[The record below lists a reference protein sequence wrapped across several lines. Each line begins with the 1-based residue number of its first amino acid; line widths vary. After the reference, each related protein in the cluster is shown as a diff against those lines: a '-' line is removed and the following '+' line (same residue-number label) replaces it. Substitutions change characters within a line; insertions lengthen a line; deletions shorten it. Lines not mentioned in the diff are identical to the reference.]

1 MHRFLSANAPVCH
14 SIESTRLI
22 EATAMAD
29 LPPRTLM
36 RRAGTALAQFARAIA
51 PHARTI
57 WIACGP
63 GNNGGDGMEA
73 AVQLKQQHN
82 NVVVT
87 WFGDMR
93 QLPTEAKQAL
103 ESAMEAGVTFA
114 ITPPEQL
121 LPGDLCIDAMLGIGA
136 NRAPKGKMNEWVQHM
151 RGSPADLIS
160 VDVPSGL
167 DADSG
172 TLLPNLGF
180 GETTVMAGVVLP
192 GALGDVT
199 RTPKHPQQRRFTLTF
214 LSGKPG
220 LMTGEGIDLAGEIW
234 LDDLGAETWV
244 SAVPPDW
251 TVNRSHSKSR
261 HDHTAHKGNRGD
273 VVVVGGA
280 GDSEKSQSMAGAC
293 TLAGAGALY
302 GGAGRVYL
310 HQLDRKAPRTNPVLP
325 ELMYRQVADLDL
337 QTITAVCGCGGGN
350 AVAAHI
356 SELLTDC
363 KQVVLDADALNA
375 IAADPALA
383 TLLQY
388 RAQISWQTVLTP
400 HPLEAARLLGK
411 ADATEV
417 QADRLKAARDLVK
430 RFNCV
435 VVLKGSGS
443 LIAGPGMSC
452 RINATGN
459 GRLATAGTGDVL
471 AGYIGALLAQGMPAF
486 EAACAAVRR
495 HGEVADAWSGPGAL
509 TAQGLAAR
517 L

>member
-1 MHRFLSANAPVCH
+1 
-14 SIESTRLI
+14 
-22 EATAMAD
+22 MAD

-36 RRAGTALAQFARAIA
+36 QRAGTSLAQFARAIA

-114 ITPPEQL
+114 ITPPDHL
-121 LPGDLCIDAMLGIGA
+121 HPGDLCIDAMLGIGA
-136 NRAPKGKMNEWVQHM
+136 NRAPKGKMNEWVQLM
-151 RGSPADLIS
+151 RSSPAVLIS

-167 DADSG
+167 DADAG

-180 GETTVMAGVVLP
+180 GETTVMAGIVLP

-199 RTPKHPQQRRFTLTF
+199 RTTKHPQQRRYTLTF
-214 LSGKPG
+214 LSGKAG
-220 LMTGEGIDLAGEIW
+220 LLTGEGIELAGEIW
-234 LDDLGAETWV
+234 LDNLGAETWV
-244 SAVPPDW
+244 NAVPPDW
-251 TVNRSHSKSR
+251 TVNRSHSKAR

-280 GDSEKSQSMAGAC
+280 GEHDKGQSMAGAC

-310 HQLDRKAPRTNPVLP
+310 HLLDRKAPRTNPVLP

-337 QTITAVCGCGGGN
+337 QRLTAVCGCGGDK

-363 KQVVLDADALNA
+363 KQIVIDADALNA
-375 IAADPALA
+375 IAADPALS

-388 RAQISWQTVLTP
+388 RAQMSWQTVLTP

-411 ADATEV
+411 PNADDV
-417 QADRLKAARDLVK
+417 QADRLQAVHAIVK
-430 RFNCV
+430 QYNCV
-435 VVLKGSGS
+435 VVLKGSGT
-443 LIAGPGMSC
+443 LIAGPGMPC
-452 RINATGN
+452 RLNATGN
-459 GRLATAGTGDVL
+459 GQLATAGTGDVL
-471 AGYIGALLAQGMPAF
+471 AGYIGALMAQGMPAF

-495 HGEVADAWSGPGAL
+495 HGEVADAWAGPGAL
-509 TAQGLAAR
+509 TALGLAQQ